1 MNVLIRLCLLLA
13 VTLIPFLGVSQSP
26 YTLTIESFPSTQEGL
41 TSYRFYVGLQEAEDA
56 CFSVF
61 GNQELPMW
69 FSMSEAIYN
78 SPYNSSWSASGLNSA
93 FVSIFPEM
101 VDDSYATI
109 GLTGPAVEAD
119 DLASDPGLIDGDGVG
134 AFFQNTDG
142 NLLGFYTP
150 SYTGS
155 GWYAASTSSNAIA
168 GPELRV
174 LIMQVTSGGTP
185 SGSLNYRIQKPGQL
199 NQVYVQTEFDGV
211 GTFQPNI
218 NGEEGCMDVAACNY
232 NPNAVFSLTTE
243 CAYPGSFCY
252 YGVPGEIYFGTYNE
266 ACYCIAE
273 NENGCTYPTAINYN
287 PYSVTDDGTCVF
299 GHPCGPGTVW
309 DEELGLCVVAM
320 PSDSN
325 FDGCVQLEDLLAML
339 VSFGN
344 CD

>member
-13 VTLIPFLGVSQSP
+13 VTLIPFFGVCQSP

-134 AFFQNTDG
+134 
-142 NLLGFYTP
+142 
-150 SYTGS
+150 
-155 GWYAASTSSNAIA
+155 
-168 GPELRV
+168 
-174 LIMQVTSGGTP
+174 
-185 SGSLNYRIQKPGQL
+185 
-199 NQVYVQTEFDGV
+199 
-211 GTFQPNI
+211 
-218 NGEEGCMDVAACNY
+218 
-232 NPNAVFSLTTE
+232 
-243 CAYPGSFCY
+243 
-252 YGVPGEIYFGTYNE
+252 
-266 ACYCIAE
+266 
-273 NENGCTYPTAINYN
+273 
-287 PYSVTDDGTCVF
+287 
-299 GHPCGPGTVW
+299 
-309 DEELGLCVVAM
+309 
-320 PSDSN
+320 
-325 FDGCVQLEDLLAML
+325 
-339 VSFGN
+339 
-344 CD
+344 